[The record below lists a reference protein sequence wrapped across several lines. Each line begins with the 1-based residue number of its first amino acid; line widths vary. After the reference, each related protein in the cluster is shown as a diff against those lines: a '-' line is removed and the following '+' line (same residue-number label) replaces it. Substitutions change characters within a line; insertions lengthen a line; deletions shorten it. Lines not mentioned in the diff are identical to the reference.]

1 MPQNLASASLS
12 KEVVFLAALGHSI
25 GPLQELCF
33 RRPGRVKPPKA
44 R

>member
-1 MPQNLASASLS
+1 MPQNPASVSLS
-12 KEVVFLAALGHSI
+12 KEVVFLAALGRSI

-33 RRPGRVKPPKA
+33 RRPGRVEPPKA